1 MGVSLAIGGVCVA
14 NSSFLR
20 KLSSL
25 LPKEAIF
32 LASQG
37 SFPCAR
43 VTPSML
49 VASKENMLRCIWHIL
64 RIFLLDSQEMKMKF
78 TNLVIGLGYK

>member
-49 VASKENMLRCIWHIL
+49 VSSKGNMLRCLWHIL
-64 RIFLLDSQEMKMKF
+64 GIFLLDLHEIKIKHKVNF
-78 TNLVIGLGYK
+78 I